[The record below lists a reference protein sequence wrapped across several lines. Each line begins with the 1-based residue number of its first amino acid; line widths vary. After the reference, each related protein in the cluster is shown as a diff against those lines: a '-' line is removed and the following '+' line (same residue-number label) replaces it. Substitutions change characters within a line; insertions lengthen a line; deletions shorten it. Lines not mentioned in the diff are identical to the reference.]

1 MCRSLFYENGS
12 ILGVDTRAECEV
24 SRKRYL
30 DQRAPEVRDRR
41 RIDASCSS
49 ARYARRLAACE
60 TNEPRAALRSRAPC
74 CSSPLGSRE
83 ARHPGAIQG
92 CAEGKTAMSRHT
104 RLAWLALPVAMAT
117 LSACATWD
125 PQVRALTRDPHLKG
139 WVERC
144 QAGDEAACQN
154 ARERVMHPFADLS
167 KPGYAV
173 FFENG
178 AVYGRPTRAEC
189 EV

>member
-1 MCRSLFYENGS
+1 
-12 ILGVDTRAECEV
+12 
-24 SRKRYL
+24 
-30 DQRAPEVRDRR
+30 
-41 RIDASCSS
+41 
-49 ARYARRLAACE
+49 
-60 TNEPRAALRSRAPC
+60 
-74 CSSPLGSRE
+74 
-83 ARHPGAIQG
+83 
-92 CAEGKTAMSRHT
+92 MSRHT

-189 EV
+189 EVSRKHDLDERAPRVAATIGSSVEPIREMLESHMSPCTHVRVSPSTAAEANYWIATGAVVWIGATTEAACREIVKDDGLECDPVRIDRQ